1 MNCWDKLWHVKNGK
15 SKEGIRTVI
24 LAHVLFEAQDYFL
37 SNKNFDN
44 TDHILKKNN
53 RNCNI
58 NHNTNILYNRMV
70 CPLEY

>member
-44 TDHILKKNN
+44 TDHI
-53 RNCNI
+53 
-58 NHNTNILYNRMV
+58 
-70 CPLEY
+70 